1 MGNNPVIFAPQ
12 YYQNMNQTQ
21 QKLYTDYQSR
31 AHTFAAK
38 ATQLKQKYQRFAMLR
53 LLTFFAGIA
62 LLILLWQWHPL
73 AGGAGTVIFL
83 LLFHRFTQWHQGI
96 KEAYRHQEAL
106 VLINQR
112 EMAALAHDYT
122 AFADGEHYQEVN
134 HPYCIDLDIF
144 GPYSFFQYTNRTS
157 TVIGANRLAEDLLAV
172 SPPDNVGERQASIQE
187 LSEQLDWRQNFLA
200 LGQRTEDSTE
210 QVELLLRWLQQEPF
224 VSPKRW
230 LRLILPVFPFL
241 IFPVFVWLLYQ
252 QQFGLSLL
260 CLVPA
265 FLILRPFVKQVNR
278 VHEQTSQAEKALRH
292 YAKLIRHI
300 EQKTFKTDL
309 LSDLHNTLLPA
320 VSQRIDRLSYIISQ
334 LNARYNAFAILL
346 NLFGLW
352 DLQWVLLLERWK
364 EDQQTALPVWF
375 DTLAQ
380 FEALSSLAT
389 TVYNNPDWVFPVF
402 TEKKQLAAN
411 ALGHP
416 LLRADQRVTNEVTL
430 PTEGHI
436 KLLTGSNMAGKSTFL
451 RTVGLNIV
459 LANVGM
465 AVCAEKMELPKLQVY
480 TSMRTQDALHEST
493 SSFYAELKRLKIIIE
508 AVEQEENV
516 FFLLDE
522 ILKGTN
528 SRDRHTGSKALI
540 HQLIEQGGGGIVATH
555 DLELGSLEAQY
566 SGKIENWCME
576 VAIEDGQLDFD
587 YKIKKGVSQSFNATV
602 LMQQMGI
609 RIEG

>member
-1 MGNNPVIFAPQ
+1 
-12 YYQNMNQTQ
+12 
-21 QKLYTDYQSR
+21 
-31 AHTFAAK
+31 
-38 ATQLKQKYQRFAMLR
+38 
-53 LLTFFAGIA
+53 
-62 LLILLWQWHPL
+62 
-73 AGGAGTVIFL
+73 
-83 LLFHRFTQWHQGI
+83 
-96 KEAYRHQEAL
+96 
-106 VLINQR
+106 
-112 EMAALAHDYT
+112 
-122 AFADGEHYQEVN
+122 
-134 HPYCIDLDIF
+134 
-144 GPYSFFQYTNRTS
+144 
-157 TVIGANRLAEDLLAV
+157 
-172 SPPDNVGERQASIQE
+172 
-187 LSEQLDWRQNFLA
+187 
-200 LGQRTEDSTE
+200 
-210 QVELLLRWLQQEPF
+210 
-224 VSPKRW
+224 
-230 LRLILPVFPFL
+230 
-241 IFPVFVWLLYQ
+241 
-252 QQFGLSLL
+252 
-260 CLVPA
+260 
-265 FLILRPFVKQVNR
+265 
-278 VHEQTSQAEKALRH
+278 
-292 YAKLIRHI
+292 
-300 EQKTFKTDL
+300 
-309 LSDLHNTLLPA
+309 LPA

-334 LNARYNAFAILL
+334 LNARYNAFVILL

-352 DLQWVLLLERWK
+352 DLQWVLRLERWK